1 METIGSPAAWLGFTA
16 LVLVLLVL
24 DLAVFHRKA
33 HAVRVREA
41 VAWTVFW
48 IALAMA
54 FNGAIWAQYGS
65 DRALEFLTAY
75 LLEKALS
82 VDNLFVFLILFTAF
96 RVPADLQHRVL
107 FWGILGAM
115 VMRAIFILLGATLL
129 QHAHAVI
136 YVFGAFLV
144 FTGIKLLLHRN
155 GGRSAATSE
164 PNRIMRWLQRV
175 IPTTSDYRG
184 AHFTVVENGKRLA
197 TPLLVVLLAVEA
209 SDVVFA
215 VDSVPA
221 VFGVTEDPFIVYT
234 SNIFAILGLRALFFV
249 LSGALERFHYLSIGL
264 ALVLTFI
271 GGKMLVSGIYHVPV
285 AASLAVVVAVL
296 AVAVAA
302 SWLRS
307 YRNRGCAR

>member
-33 HAVRVREA
+33 HTVRVREA
-41 VAWTVFW
+41 LGWTVFW

-54 FNGAIWAQYGS
+54 FNAFIYVEYGS
-65 DRALEFLTAY
+65 ERALEFLTAY

-82 VDNLFVFLILFTAF
+82 VDNLFVFLILFASF
-96 RVPADLQHRVL
+96 KVPAHLQHRVL

-115 VMRAIFILLGATLL
+115 VMRGIFIVAGAALL
-129 QHAHAVI
+129 QNFHWVI

-144 FTGIKLLLHRN
+144 FTGIKLLLHK
-155 GGRSAATSE
+155 GDEDTSTE
-164 PNRIMRWLQRV
+164 PTRIMRWLKRV

-184 AHFTVVENGKRLA
+184 SHFTVIENGKRMA
-197 TPLLVVLLAVEA
+197 TPLLLVLLAVEA

-234 SNIFAILGLRALFFV
+234 SNIFAILGLRALYFV
-249 LSGALERFHYLSIGL
+249 LASALERFHYLPLGL

-271 GGKMLVSGIYHVPV
+271 GAKMLASGVYHVPV
-285 AASLAVVVAVL
+285 TASLGVVAGVL
-296 AVAVAA
+296 VAA
-302 SWLRS
+302 ILASWARSLRS
-307 YRNRGCAR
+307 RGGCA

>member
-16 LVLVLLVL
+16 LVVVLLVL
-24 DLAVFHRKA
+24 DLTVFHRKA

-41 VAWTVFW
+41 LGWTVFW

-54 FNGAIWAQYGS
+54 FNGYIYAHYGS
-65 DRALEFLTAY
+65 ERALEFLTAY

-82 VDNLFVFLILFTAF
+82 VDNLFVFLILFASF
-96 RVPADLQHRVL
+96 KVPAHLQHRVL

-115 VMRAIFILLGATLL
+115 VMRAIFILAGATLL
-129 QHAHAVI
+129 QHFHAVI

-144 FTGIKLLLHRN
+144 FTGIKLLLHKKDDN
-155 GGRSAATSE
+155 PE
-164 PNRIMRWLQRV
+164 PNRILRWFQRA
-175 IPTTSDYRG
+175 IPTTTDYRG
-184 AHFTVVENGKRLA
+184 SHFRVWENGKRMF
-197 TPLLVVLLAVEA
+197 TPLFVVLLAVEA
-209 SDVVFA
+209 SDIVFA

-234 SNIFAILGLRALFFV
+234 SNIFAILGLRALYFV
-249 LSGALERFHYLSIGL
+249 LSGALDRFHYLPLGL

-271 GGKMLVSGIYHVPV
+271 GTKMLVSGVYHVPV
-285 AASLAVVVAVL
+285 GVSLGVVVGVLAAAVL
-296 AVAVAA
+296 A

-307 YRNRGCAR
+307 LRNRGCAG